1 MNKISMVEYNPRD
14 WFSLIF
20 KFHKGDTLN
29 VLWPGMITVAL
40 YTAVVVYIER
50 NVFNIANS
58 AVIHSLLAFVI
69 SLLLV
74 FRTNT
79 AYERWWE
86 GRRLWGDMAT
96 SIRNISFKINAL
108 LPQSMANHRE
118 YLFILITNYPFA
130 LKEHLQNS
138 RSFNLFKTHENFKI
152 SDLANIEHVPN
163 KILSLY
169 YQEIVQL
176 RHRDLI
182 DPTQLRILDIDLAQ
196 LSNIGASCERIKA
209 APIPYAY
216 SMFLKKF
223 LFAYILTLPFG
234 FGEQLGYYL
243 APIVSFVFY
252 VLLSLELIA
261 ASIEDPFGNDIE
273 DLRLEDM
280 AIKMR
285 QESAEILG
293 LGCGCR

>member
-1 MNKISMVEYNPRD
+1 MVEYNPRD

-29 VLWPGMITVAL
+29 ILWPGMITVAI
-40 YTAVVVYIER
+40 YTATIVYIER
-50 NVFNIANS
+50 NVFNIVNS

-86 GRRLWGDMAT
+86 GQKLWTQLSA
-96 SIRNISFKINAL
+96 SIRNISFKLNGL
-108 LPQSMANHRE
+108 LPSEME
-118 YLFILITNYPFA
+118 SDKEKFFLLISNYPYSIINQ
-130 LKEHLQNS
+130 LQKNT
-138 RSFNLFKTHENFKI
+138 LIKHYKI
-152 SDLANIEHVPN
+152 SEKYPLTTFTNTEHAPN
-163 KILSLY
+163 KILTILY
-169 YQEIVQL
+169 EEIVQL
-176 RHRDLI
+176 RKI
-182 DPTQLRILDIDLAQ
+182 DVIDSTQMRLLDIDIAQ
-196 LSNIGASCERIKA
+196 LNLISNNCERIKST
-209 APIPYAY
+209 PIPYSY

-261 ASIEDPFGNDIE
+261 ASIEDPFGNDTE
-273 DLRLEDM
+273 DLPLLDM
-280 AIKMR
+280 SNKIR
-285 QESAEILG
+285 QEAAEIMSV
-293 LGCGCR
+293 GCGC

>member
-1 MNKISMVEYNPRD
+1 MIEYNPRD

-29 VLWPGMITVAL
+29 VLWPGMITIAF
-40 YTAVVVYIER
+40 YTAGVVYIEK

-86 GRRLWGDMAT
+86 GRRLWGVMTT
-96 SIRNISFKINAL
+96 SIRNFTFKINAL
-108 LPQSMANHRE
+108 LPKSAISDKE
-118 YLFILITNYPFA
+118 YLFILTTNYPFA
-130 LKEHLQNS
+130 LKEHLQKT
-138 RSFNLFKTHENFKI
+138 RLFYLFKTHENCQI
-152 SDLANIEHVPN
+152 IDLETFEHIPN
-163 KILSLY
+163 RLLTMCY
-169 YQEIVQL
+169 NEIVRLRQL
-176 RHRDLI
+176 DLI
-182 DPTQLRILDIDLAQ
+182 DSTQLRLLDIDLAQ

-209 APIPYAY
+209 APIPCAY

-273 DLRLEDM
+273 DLQLEDM
-280 AIKMR
+280 AIKIR
-285 QESAEILG
+285 RESAEILG
-293 LGCGCR
+293 LGCGC